1 MSGTREELTPH
12 RRAVLAD
19 KGRRLYGKF
28 CGTGGRGICA
38 ESFAVY
44 HIGRDEAV
52 VAEDLISYLDGVVSG
67 LERADPHGRLA
78 ATRGLVGRIRRHLA
92 EGADSIAAVCPAG
105 CGTAEV
111 AADPAP
117 AV

>member
-1 MSGTREELTPH
+1 VGEACEELTSH

-44 HIGRDEAV
+44 HIARGEAV
-52 VAEDLISYLDGVVSG
+52 VAEDLAAYLDGVVAG
-67 LERADPHGRLA
+67 LECADPHGRLA
-78 ATRGLVGRIRRHLA
+78 ATRGLVARIRRHLTGGTDSAGAMCRA
-92 EGADSIAAVCPAG
+92 ECSAA
-105 CGTAEV
+105 E
-111 AADPAP
+111 PAP
-117 AV
+117 TA